1 MIILS
6 PEGRSRPS
14 AEQVAQAHALVD
26 LNGKVLGV
34 LDNGKPQGDLLAARF
49 EELLRERYDI
59 ARVVRRTKISA
70 QQSAPRQHIADLAAE
85 ADFIINGLGD

>member
-6 PEGRSRPS
+6 PQGKPRLSNDR
-14 AEQVAQAHALVD
+14 VARVRGLSD

-34 LDNGKPQGDLLAARF
+34 LDNGKPNADVLAARF
-49 EELLRERYDI
+49 EELLRERFNID
-59 ARVVRRTKISA
+59 RVVRRSKISA
-70 QQSAPRQHIADLAAE
+70 QKPAPAQHIADLAAE